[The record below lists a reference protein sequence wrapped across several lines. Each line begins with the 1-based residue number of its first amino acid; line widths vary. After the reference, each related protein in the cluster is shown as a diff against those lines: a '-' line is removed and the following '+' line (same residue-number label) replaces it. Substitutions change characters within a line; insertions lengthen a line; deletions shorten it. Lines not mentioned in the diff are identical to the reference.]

1 MPILGCSPMCETLIR
16 DGAMPIYLPPFEYFN
31 DRKTPKE

>member
-1 MPILGCSPMCETLIR
+1 MVGTSIR
-16 DGAMPIYLPPFEYFN
+16 DGAMPIYLPPFDYLN

>member
-1 MPILGCSPMCETLIR
+1 MPILGCSPMGGTSIR
-16 DGAMPIYLPPFEYFN
+16 EGAMPIYLPPFDYLN